1 MTTRRRFGR
10 RVPRNCESFIRLIG
24 TTRTNAEFI
33 TMMTAI
39 RRIIDRREKG
49 KIELFIDNS
58 QGQDISFNF
67 TVNDNEIP
75 PVAGE
80 ATQFTFF

>member
-1 MTTRRRFGR
+1 
-10 RVPRNCESFIRLIG
+10 
-24 TTRTNAEFI
+24 
-33 TMMTAI
+33 MMTAI